1 MTLLTAM
8 LDFTDTGEIGLLV
21 SEPAVA
27 AREAAIWT
35 APSFLEGVTS
45 GKVGTHDFTE
55 SASR

>member
-1 MTLLTAM
+1 MMARPRPVSANP
-8 LDFTDTGEIGLLV
+8 DASCSTGMPG
-21 SEPAVA
+21 AW
-27 AREAAIWT
+27 WT